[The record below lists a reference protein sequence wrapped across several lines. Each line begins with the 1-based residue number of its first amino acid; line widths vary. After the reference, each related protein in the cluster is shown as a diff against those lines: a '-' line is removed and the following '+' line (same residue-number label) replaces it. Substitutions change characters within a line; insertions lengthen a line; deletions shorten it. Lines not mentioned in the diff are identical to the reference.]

1 MVELKRYNVGFGE
14 IENFDI
20 ELNSKFRSIYYQD
33 KVREFGSQSKIVE
46 EAMKIKIRDEEK
58 YLLELYRNR
67 EEIRQD
73 LARVYTK
80 NSRTYRRILKQL
92 RIEADKTTQEYKKK
106 YSVKIEHLRKKY
118 REDEKEKL
126 KKLPKGLED
135 YAMLRVFDQ
144 EKFDE
149 IVAESYEV
157 LVIGDLKIDEDE
169 VIEAVA
175 NNSKD
180 AHELISTEDLLAK
193 TKLFNKKARAR
204 MMKWEK
210 DRIKKLR
217 CRTCKHEKRQLD
229 ELSVGDEREGDAEAD
244 GDLSLAAPSLVAD
257 TAPSQMMSTA
267 MSKVKETALS
277 TGMGLMKNT
286 DLSQAADTVTTDTGG
301 EETTGVDV
309 IPASSEISSHPC
321 IAAPVPASREISPSP
336 CTDLSCKR
344 PKRLYPIFKQQEEPV
359 RTIRLEEPTQPVGRT
374 RSPPSLKDMCE
385 EHLKITSRMV
395 KSLKEI
401 CSEKIRDILCEK
413 VDTQETKELL
423 KVDCKECGPGLFDED
438 RESYII
444 GSDVV
449 ALFPS
454 IKSRTTGLIIRR
466 RVERTTLQ
474 FPGFNYRQG
483 ARYIV
488 MNRHYT
494 GDLQG
499 LANILPRRRKT
510 QGVTPGMTRK
520 AMND

>member
-210 DRIKKLR
+210 DRIRKLR

-244 GDLSLAAPSLVAD
+244 GDPSLAAPSLVAD
-257 TAPSQMMSTA
+257 TAPGQMMSTA

-301 EETTGVDV
+301 EETTGQLDELSVGDD
-309 IPASSEISSHPC
+309 
-321 IAAPVPASREISPSP
+321 REGGAE
-336 CTDLSCKR
+336 TD
-344 PKRLYPIFKQQEEPV
+344 
-359 RTIRLEEPTQPVGRT
+359 GD
-374 RSPPSLKDMCE
+374 PSLAA
-385 EHLKITSRMV
+385 L
-395 KSLKEI
+395 SL
-401 CSEKIRDILCEK
+401 
-413 VDTQETKELL
+413 VADTA
-423 KVDCKECGPGLFDED
+423 P
-438 RESYII
+438 
-444 GSDVV
+444 
-449 ALFPS
+449 
-454 IKSRTTGLIIRR
+454 
-466 RVERTTLQ
+466 
-474 FPGFNYRQG
+474 
-483 ARYIV
+483 AR
-488 MNRHYT
+488 
-494 GDLQG
+494 
-499 LANILPRRRKT
+499 
-510 QGVTPGMTRK
+510 
-520 AMND
+520 